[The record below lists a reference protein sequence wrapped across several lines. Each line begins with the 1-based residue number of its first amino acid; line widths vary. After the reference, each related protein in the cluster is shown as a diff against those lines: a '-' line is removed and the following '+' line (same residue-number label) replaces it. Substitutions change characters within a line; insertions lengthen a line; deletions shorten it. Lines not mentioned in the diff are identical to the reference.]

1 MRSECNTKGHDDRE
15 MGKSWHTITKE
26 NQQRDESYLRN

>member
-1 MRSECNTKGHDDRE
+1 MRSERNTKGHGDCE
-15 MGKSWHTITKE
+15 MWESWHTITKE